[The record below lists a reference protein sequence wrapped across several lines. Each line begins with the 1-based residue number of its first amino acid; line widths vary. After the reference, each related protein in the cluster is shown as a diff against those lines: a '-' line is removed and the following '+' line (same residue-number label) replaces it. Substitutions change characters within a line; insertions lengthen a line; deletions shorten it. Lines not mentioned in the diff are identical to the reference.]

1 MGSIARVVINSSE
14 EQVEV
19 EPKRVTPGLNRI
31 SSIRRKLSQSAVAA
45 PEETEQQ
52 ECETGISLL
61 SDNPEALSGPD
72 SMDASTYYQVKKNMS
87 AIADLN
93 DQIDAIRNE
102 LSDEV
107 SGLNTSDSN
116 LQKAIDALNKKIDNI
131 TDALSIKIDAITSNT
146 PPSGYKHRIT
156 HEIKLASAVGLGPA
170 NGLAGTEHVY
180 VQTVSTVGLN
190 GIQLKTFQKATIS
203 GDISYVRISNSQDG
217 WEPWGTVSG
226 GGGGGSSGDIIY
238 SQSQPSAAAQK
249 EGGLWIT
256 NIG

>member
-1 MGSIARVVINSSE
+1 MGSIARVIVNSST

-31 SSIRRKLSQSAVAA
+31 SSIRNKLSQSTAAV
-45 PEETEQQ
+45 PIESEQQ
-52 ECETGISLL
+52 VNDTGINLL
-61 SDNPEALSGPD
+61 SDRSSESNP
-72 SMDASTYYQVKKNMS
+72 MDPSTYYQVKKNMG
-87 AIADLN
+87 AISDLN
-93 DQIDAIRNE
+93 DQLNAIRSD
-102 LSDEV
+102 LSDKV
-107 SGLNTSDSN
+107 SDLNTSDSN

-131 TDALSIKIDAITSNT
+131 TDALSIKTDMMSANT

-170 NGLAGTEHVY
+170 NGLTGTEQVY
-180 VQTVSTVGLN
+180 VQTVSTDGLN
-190 GIQLKTFQKATIS
+190 GVQLKTFQKATIS

-226 GGGGGSSGDIIY
+226 GGGGSSGDIIY

-249 EGGLWIT
+249 EGGLWLT